1 MIHWLARG
9 VQLLNN
15 LTTPKPLK
23 EIKDRQDMDVIPERG
38 AVTQVD
44 AVTSCFA
51 LTQGFPDPVQ
61 TAVVAL
67 VPACCGLDF
76 NGDEACRRLAER
88 VHFRAIV
95 VAPEIEWVVFACI
108 TEAGA

>member
-1 MIHWLARG
+1 MTLAE
-9 VQLLNN
+9 LLNN
-15 LTTPKPLK
+15 LTTPKPLE

-44 AVTSCFA
+44 AVTSRFT

-67 VPACCGLDF
+67 VPPYRA
-76 NGDEACRRLAER
+76 LA
-88 VHFRAIV
+88 AILY
-95 VAPEIEWVVFACI
+95 I
-108 TEAGA
+108 